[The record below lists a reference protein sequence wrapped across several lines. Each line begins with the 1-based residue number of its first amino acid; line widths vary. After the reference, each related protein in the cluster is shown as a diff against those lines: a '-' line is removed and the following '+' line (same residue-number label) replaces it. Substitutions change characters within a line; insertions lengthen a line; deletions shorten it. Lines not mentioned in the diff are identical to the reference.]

1 MGKWRKRVLFVG
13 LIAMVLLTVGFVGI
27 AVAQDAAAPAAD
39 AVTGPM
45 PEIDPGASA
54 GKLIEGIGARN
65 WTLILAAGGLV
76 LMYLVRLIIL
86 PRLKGKGL
94 SITSTVIIGLAA
106 MCTSLVA
113 GADLMSSIGIGLTAA
128 LAAGKAWD
136 LIPDKITD
144 AAEKSIKKKQV

>member
-1 MGKWRKRVLFVG
+1 MNRRILVVG
-13 LIAMVLLTVGFVGI
+13 LILMAVSLAGLVGI
-27 AVAQDAAAPAAD
+27 AVAQEAATTTDTVAA
-39 AVTGPM
+39 TGPM
-45 PEIDPGASA
+45 PEIDPGVAS
-54 GKLIEGIGARN
+54 KTLIDGIGARN

-76 LMYLVRLIIL
+76 LMYLVRLIVL

-113 GADLMSSIGIGLTAA
+113 GADIMSSIGIGLTAG

-136 LIPDKITD
+136 LIPEKITD